1 MVSYIVD
8 ILLVLYALEY
18 IWKWSYIRTQRA
30 LAVGVSEDGTNEFY
44 ENTKDMDTQVQD
56 TIDDMLSSIS
66 GSDSDVVSFVSDKNE
81 NVKDVQFVI
90 KTTAIKKAEQEAV
103 QEDEEVEMNF
113 WQKLVNLFKK

>member
-1 MVSYIVD
+1 M
-8 ILLVLYALEY
+8 
-18 IWKWSYIRTQRA
+18 
-30 LAVGVSEDGTNEFY
+30 SEDGTNEFY

-66 GSDSDVVSFVSDKNE
+66 GSGSDVVSFVSDKNE

>member
-1 MVSYIVD
+1 MCYKS
-8 ILLVLYALEY
+8 LVLYAFEY

-66 GSDSDVVSFVSDKNE
+66 GSGSDVVSFVSDKNE